1 MTTGVF
7 PQMFHFLQKYDIYVM
22 RFFKEQWRYVFID
35 STLCCKKE
43 TAAEIVYSKC
53 RNENELWVSLIEK
66 AYAKLHHS
74 YQQLE
79 SGDISQALADMTGL
93 IADKILLPDKYSKLE
108 KD

>member
-1 MTTGVF
+1 
-7 PQMFHFLQKYDIYVM
+7 M

-35 STLCCKKE
+35 STLCC
-43 TAAEIVYSKC
+43 IVYSKC